1 MRQNRVETSTLTA
14 EGANIAAAIIG
25 LQRQQNDMK
34 QAETTRLMPPV
45 EIPTD
50 VSGLLPDNGGRVRL
64 RTLTRIRWVAITGQ
78 LVTLFLVRFGL
89 DWPLPMNAALAVVS
103 VSVVLNL
110 AMTFRRPEQG
120 RLKEWEAATYLA
132 FDTLQLAL
140 LLYLTGGLT
149 NPFALLFLGPV
160 TVSATVL
167 TRRATAI
174 LCALVVVCTTLLM
187 FNHLPLPWPA
197 LGLKL
202 PGLYVWGLWAAV
214 VTGTLFL
221 AVYAD
226 SLAAE
231 GRRMSNALSATQL
244 ALAREQQLSAVGGL
258 AAAAAHELGSPL
270 STILVTAT
278 ELSREM
284 PEDGPYAE
292 DITILQAEAYRCREI
307 LAELA
312 VQPATDDS
320 ADIFVQT
327 PLSATVSA
335 AADRHLEAGIS
346 LGIDTVAD
354 DDSPEPV
361 VANSPEFNHGLGNIV
376 QNAVQFARNSVAIS
390 VAWSEET
397 ITVTVCDDGPG
408 FAPAVLDRI
417 GEPYVSSRGEGH
429 LGLGIFIAQLLLR
442 RTGGRLIAGN
452 LRGVGG
458 HVDGGEVAITWPRAS
473 LDINA

>member
-1 MRQNRVETSTLTA
+1 M
-14 EGANIAAAIIG
+14 
-25 LQRQQNDMK
+25 D
-34 QAETTRLMPPV
+34 QAETTDLMPPV
-45 EIPTD
+45 ESPTD
-50 VSGLLPDNGGRVRL
+50 VSGLLPDGGGRVRL
-64 RTLTRIRWVAITGQ
+64 RTLTRIRWAAIAGQ
-78 LVTLFLVRFGL
+78 LAALFLVRFGL
-89 DWPLPMNAALAVVS
+89 DWPLPMNAALAVVGAS
-103 VSVVLNL
+103 VALNL

-120 RLKEWEAATYLA
+120 RLKEWEAAAYLA

-174 LCALVVVCTTLLM
+174 LCALVIVCATLLM
-187 FNHLPLPWPA
+187 FGHLPLPWSA
-197 LGLKL
+197 IGLEL

-214 VTGTLFL
+214 VIGTLFL
-221 AVYAD
+221 AVYAG

-284 PEDGPYAE
+284 PEDNPYAE
-292 DITILQAEAYRCREI
+292 DINILRAEAYRCREI

-312 VQPATDDS
+312 LQPATDDS
-320 ADIFVQT
+320 GDPFART
-327 PLSATVSA
+327 PLSAMVRA

-346 LGIDTVAD
+346 LTIDAVGD

-361 VANSPEFNHGLGNIV
+361 VANSPEFNHGLGNII
-376 QNAVQFARNSVAIS
+376 QNAVQFARDSAAIR
-390 VAWSEET
+390 VAWSDET
-397 ITVTVCDDGPG
+397 ITVTVRDDGPG
-408 FAPAVLDRI
+408 FAPAVLDRV
-417 GEPYVSSRGEGH
+417 GEPYISSRGEGH
-429 LGLGIFIAQLLLR
+429 LGLGIFIAQSLLQ
-442 RTGGRLIAGN
+442 RTGGRLAAGN
-452 LRGVGG
+452 IRGAGG
-458 HVDGGEVAITWPRAS
+458 RIEGGEVTITWPRER
-473 LDINA
+473 LDVAT